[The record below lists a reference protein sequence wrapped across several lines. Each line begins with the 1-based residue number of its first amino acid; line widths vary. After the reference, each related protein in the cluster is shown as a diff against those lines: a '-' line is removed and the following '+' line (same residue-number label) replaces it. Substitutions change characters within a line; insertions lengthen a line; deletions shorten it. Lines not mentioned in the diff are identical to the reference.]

1 MNLKTYRISLN
12 LNQKEMAQKIGV
24 SASYYYKVESE
35 NQNPSFEFLSKF
47 KKAFPKISIDELFF
61 SE

>member
-47 KKAFPKISIDELFF
+47 KKVFPKISIDELFF
-61 SE
+61 SK